1 MQTHEEASPLSQS
14 SARIPGQVCDRCR
27 RRKIRCHGTDEECSP
42 CISAGII
49 CVASTKLRRNRKRKS
64 FYENEGIEQ
73 RRPGTLP
80 LVEGIQIPTR
90 VHLSSD
96 AQASS
101 SDVSSQRPIPI
112 LEPRTP
118 NFALPAS
125 SHLPPLH
132 SIGSNPP
139 VVHAADMPS
148 TRKKKQGDE
157 AVVGHMGRLVS
168 DDRQIAM
175 FGGSSTGV
183 HFISQA
189 EQQMQLLRMHTDAF
203 PSCAYSL
210 HLHNIWDASS
220 NSSPLDLVQAM
231 IANLPPD
238 STSILETTIDRWTP
252 LYPIFHRGST
262 MEAFQNLLQ
271 NSSLGGEG
279 VVILYQALGLLALGT
294 LGQSGAC
301 TRSHYHFLCFSE
313 TYYKMAATLLETVLE
328 KPCLQSLQGL
338 EITQLY
344 LQISSRYTVASHIGG
359 IATRLAQNLGL
370 HRHSQRFKFDPLET
384 ELRRRVWWCQ
394 YSLDVFSSA
403 YHGMPRLI
411 RDQDVDTDLPT
422 RVDHDLLSRTH
433 VEFPLPGVASQ
444 VDTALSLFKL
454 SQIVGSTLEKLYTTT
469 RRRGGVAKIKH
480 LQAELEMWERSL
492 PISAR
497 RPVQPEENPDAD
509 ISETQDPVESTEA
522 STNATLEATFLD
534 VALCI
539 ATIHIHRPALSF
551 TTAHPQFL
559 PSLEACGRASAT
571 LINRIS
577 TNLMSFAPLDIG
589 SIAPRT
595 LPFNSSY
602 PDSLLITLLYP
613 NGIHM
618 LWQAGL
624 TIFFAR
630 WKGHPVA
637 AEDDEDLIRRCV
649 ATLRQLYLWVDDAGG
664 HIRQCAGVLDL
675 LREKTFSE
683 SRTPPVTDQFQWNVW
698 DWPMA
703 SALEL
708 SNMLDVTPLDFYLEQ
723 EQWT

>member
-1 MQTHEEASPLSQS
+1 M
-14 SARIPGQVCDRCR
+14 
-27 RRKIRCHGTDEECSP
+27 
-42 CISAGII
+42 
-49 CVASTKLRRNRKRKS
+49 
-64 FYENEGIEQ
+64 
-73 RRPGTLP
+73 
-80 LVEGIQIPTR
+80 PTR
-90 VHLSSD
+90 IQLSSE

-101 SDVSSQRPIPI
+101 SNIVSQRPI
-112 LEPRTP
+112 LEQHTP
-118 NFALPAS
+118 NFAQPTHS
-125 SHLPPLH
+125 PLPPLH
-132 SIGSNPP
+132 PMSSHPP
-139 VVHAADMPS
+139 VVHAADMPPAS
-148 TRKKKQGDE
+148 KKKQGDE

-210 HLHNIWDASS
+210 HLHNIWGASS
-220 NSSPLDLVQAM
+220 NSSPLELVQAM

-238 STSILETTIDRWTP
+238 STRILETTIDRWTP
-252 LYPIFHRGST
+252 LYPILHKGST

-271 NSSLGGEG
+271 NSSLGGED
-279 VVILYQALGLLALGT
+279 VVVLYLALGLLALGT
-294 LGQSGAC
+294 LGQPGAC
-301 TRSHYHFLCFSE
+301 TQSHYHFLCLSE
-313 TYYKMAATLLETVLE
+313 TYYKMAATLLDTVLE

-344 LQISSRYTVASHIGG
+344 LQVSSRYTVASHIGG

-422 RVDHDLLSRTH
+422 RVDHDLLSRTQ
-433 VEFPLPGVASQ
+433 VKFPLPGVASQ

-497 RPVQPEENPDAD
+497 RPAQPGENPDAD
-509 ISETQDPVESTEA
+509 ISETQDPVESIDV
-522 STNATLEATFLD
+522 STNATFEATFLD

-559 PSLEACGRASAT
+559 PSLKACGRASAT
-571 LINRIS
+571 LIDRIS

-589 SIAPRT
+589 NIAPRT
-595 LPFNSSY
+595 IPFSSSY

-613 NGIHM
+613 NGVHM

-630 WKGHPVA
+630 WKGHPVS
-637 AEDDEDLIRRCV
+637 AENDEDLIRRCV

-664 HIRQCAGVLDL
+664 HIRQCADVLDL
-675 LREKTFSE
+675 LREKTFSD
-683 SRTPPVTDQFQWNVW
+683 SRTPPATDQFPWNVW

-723 EQWT
+723 EQWN